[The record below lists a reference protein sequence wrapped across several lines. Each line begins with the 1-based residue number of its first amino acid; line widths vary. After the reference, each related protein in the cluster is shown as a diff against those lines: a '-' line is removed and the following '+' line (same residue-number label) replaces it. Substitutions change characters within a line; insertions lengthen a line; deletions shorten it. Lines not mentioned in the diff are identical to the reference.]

1 MDDKATVP
9 APSFSILLCV
19 YNGERF
25 LPQTLSSIFNQTC
38 SDFELIAVDDCSS
51 DRSISIL
58 EESRD
63 PRFRIIRQQRR
74 GAAAA
79 LAAGLAA
86 AQGEYIA
93 LIDQD
98 DLWAREKLALH
109 LDAHRRHP
117 NVDLTFSWFRLINE
131 SGGPIGLSS
140 NRYHGT
146 IDFEELLAD
155 FVIGASSNVVIRR
168 QALLRAGGV
177 DAALPRLY
185 DLELCLRVALLR
197 PRNVLAIPQ
206 ELMFYRRHPSQIT
219 RDLVPM
225 ETEWRQT
232 MLKLESRAPEVFR
245 RIAPQSQ
252 SNMQRYFA
260 YLAYEQGDYRQ
271 AIRRLRRALTSS
283 PTHAIMDLRN
293 WRTLA
298 ASTSGM
304 ILPRTLQRSL
314 ERLAGLKRD

>member
-1 MDDKATVP
+1 MGEQAIVP

-51 DRSISIL
+51 DRSLSIL
-58 EESRD
+58 EASRD
-63 PRFRIIRQQRR
+63 PRLRIVRQQRR

-79 LAAGLAA
+79 LAAGFAE

-93 LIDQD
+93 LIDHD

-109 LDAHRRHP
+109 LDIHRQHR

-131 SGGPIGLSS
+131 SGTPIGLSS

-146 IDFEELLAD
+146 IDFEGLLAD

-168 QALLRAGGV
+168 KALLCAGGV

-185 DLELCLRVALLR
+185 DLELCLRVALLK
-197 PRNVLAIPQ
+197 PGNVLAIPHD
-206 ELMFYRRHPSQIT
+206 LMLYRRHPAQIT
-219 RDLVPM
+219 RDLGPL
-225 ETEWRQT
+225 EAEWRQA
-232 MLKLESRAPEVFR
+232 MRKLERRAPEVFR

-252 SNMQRYFA
+252 ANMQRYFA

-271 AIRRLRRALTSS
+271 AIVRLRRALTSA
-283 PTHAIMDLRN
+283 PTHAILDRRN

-304 ILPRTLQRSL
+304 ILPRSIQRSL
-314 ERLAGLKRD
+314 ERLAGLTRD